1 MTKEVNM
8 LVPRE
13 ELKALMKNKFM
24 AAGLH
29 EDHAEQMA
37 EVLTWSSERGLHSH
51 GEVRVEYY
59 TERISKGGTTIDPK
73 STWTQ
78 TGPCTGILDGDNGCG
93 YPFAIEGMK
102 KAIELAKENGIGFVG
117 VSNVGHTGAIGY
129 YTEMAAKEGMIGLS
143 CTQSDPMVIPYG
155 GAEPFYG
162 TNPIALAAP
171 TADGRIVSFD
181 MATTVQAWGKIL
193 DAKSAGRSIPEGW
206 AVDEEGL
213 PVTDPHQVN
222 ALVAIAGPKGYGLMM
237 MVDILSGVL
246 LGVPAGKNVSSMYH
260 DLSEGRRLGH
270 LNVAINP
277 DFFCGGDAFREKMTQ
292 VIDEL
297 NAVKPGVGFDK
308 VYWPGERAQMRINA
322 TNEAGGIEVV
332 DDIYDYLVS
341 DDLYRKSWD
350 HKNRFAE

>member
-1 MTKEVNM
+1 M
-8 LVPRE
+8 LVTRE
-13 ELKALMKNKFM
+13 KLKELMKRKFM
-24 AAGLH
+24 AAGMH
-29 EDHAEQMA
+29 DDDADAQA

-59 TERISKGGTTIDPK
+59 TERISKGGMTIDPQW
-73 STWTQ
+73 TWTQ
-78 TGPCTGILDGDNGCG
+78 TGPCTGVLDGDNGCG
-93 YPFAIEGMK
+93 YPMAIRGME
-102 KAIELAKENGIGFVG
+102 KAVELARENGIGIVG
-117 VSNVGHTGAIGY
+117 VTNVSHTGAIGY
-129 YTEMAAKEGMIGLS
+129 YTEMAAKAGMIGLC

-162 TNPIALAAP
+162 TNPIALACP
-171 TADGRIVSFD
+171 TADDRLVSFD

-193 DAKSAGRSIPEGW
+193 DAKSAGRPIPEGW
-206 AVDEEGL
+206 AVDGDGL
-213 PVTDPHQVN
+213 PVTDPKLVN

-277 DFFCGGDAFREKMTQ
+277 EFFCGADNFRAHMSE
-292 VIDEL
+292 VLDEL
-297 NAVKPGVGFDK
+297 GAVKPGVGFDK
-308 VYWPGERAQMRINA
+308 VYYPGERARKRIQA
-322 TNEAGGIEVV
+322 TADAGGIEIV
-332 DDIYDYLVS
+332 DDIYEYLVS
-341 DDLYRKSWD
+341 DDLYRRSWD

>member
-1 MTKEVNM
+1 MI
-8 LVPRE
+8 VPRE
-13 ELKALMKNKFM
+13 ELKQLMKNKFM

-29 EDHAEQMA
+29 EDHAEDMA

-59 TERISKGGTTIDPK
+59 TERISKGGTTIDPEW
-73 STWTQ
+73 TWKQ
-78 TGPCTGILDGDNGCG
+78 TGPCSGILDGDNGCG
-93 YPFAIEGMK
+93 YPFAIMGMK

-117 VSNVGHTGAIGY
+117 VANVGHTGAISY
-129 YTEMAAKEGMIGLS
+129 YTEMAAKEGMIGFS

-162 TNPIALAAP
+162 TNPIAIAAP

-206 AVDEEGL
+206 AVDEDGL
-213 PVTDPHQVN
+213 PVTDPHKVN
-222 ALVAIAGPKGYGLMM
+222 ALVAIAGAKGYGLMM

-246 LGVPAGKNVSSMYH
+246 LGVPAGKHVSSMYH

-270 LNVAINP
+270 LNIAINP
-277 DFFCGGDAFREKMTQ
+277 EFFCGDKQFREAMS
-292 VIDEL
+292 VVLDEL

-308 VYWPGERAQMRINA
+308 VYWPGERAQLRIQA
-322 TNEAGGIEVV
+322 TKDAGGIEIV

-341 DDLYRKSWD
+341 DDLYRNSWD

>member
-1 MTKEVNM
+1 M
-8 LVPRE
+8 LVSRD
-13 ELKALMKNKFM
+13 ELKQLMKKKFM

-29 EDHAEQMA
+29 EDHAEDMA

-59 TERISKGGTTIDPK
+59 TERISKGGTTIDPD
-73 STWTQ
+73 WTYEQ
-78 TGPCTGILDGDNGCG
+78 TGPCSGFLDAKNGCG
-93 YPFAIEGMK
+93 YPFAIMGMK

-117 VSNVGHTGAIGY
+117 CANVGHTGAIGY
-129 YTEMAAKEGMIGLS
+129 YTEMAAKEGMIGLC

-171 TADGRIVSFD
+171 TADDRIVSFD

-206 AVDEEGL
+206 AVDEDGR
-213 PVTDPHQVN
+213 PVTDPHKVN

-246 LGVPAGKNVSSMYH
+246 LGVPAGKHVSSMYH

-277 DFFCGGDAFREKMTQ
+277 EVFGIKDFCEHMSE
-292 VIDEL
+292 VLDEL
-297 NAVKPGVGFDK
+297 NAVKPGVGFDQ
-308 VYWPGERAQMRINA
+308 VYWPGQRAQMRIQA
-322 TNEAGGIEVV
+322 TKEAGGIEIV

-341 DDLYRKSWD
+341 DDLYRHSWD

>member
-1 MTKEVNM
+1 M
-8 LVPRE
+8 LVSRE
-13 ELKALMKNKFM
+13 ELKSLMKNKFM
-24 AAGLH
+24 AAGMH
-29 EDHAEQMA
+29 EDHAEAQA

-59 TERISKGGTTIDPK
+59 TERISKGGMTIDPNW
-73 STWTQ
+73 TWKQ
-78 TGPCTGILDGDNGCG
+78 TGPCTGILDADNGCG
-93 YPFAIEGMK
+93 YPFAIQGME
-102 KAIELAKENGIGFVG
+102 KAIEMAKESGIGFVG
-117 VSNVGHTGAIGY
+117 VANVSHTGAIGY
-129 YTEMAAKEGMIGLS
+129 YTEMAAKAGMIGLC

-162 TNPIALAAP
+162 TNPIALACP
-171 TADGRIVSFD
+171 TADDRIVSFD

-193 DAKSAGRSIPEGW
+193 DAKSAGRSIPDTW
-206 AVDEEGL
+206 AVDEDGN
-213 PVTDPHQVN
+213 PVTDPHLVN

-277 DFFCGGDAFREKMTQ
+277 EFFCGDTAFREKMSQTL
-292 VIDEL
+292 DEL
-297 NAVKPGVGFDK
+297 CAVKPGPGFDK
-308 VYWPGERAQMRINA
+308 VYYPGERAQLRIQA
-322 TNEAGGIEVV
+322 TKDAGGIEIV
-332 DDIYDYLVS
+332 DEIYDYLKS
-341 DDLYRKSWD
+341 DKLYIHSWD

>member
-1 MTKEVNM
+1 ME
-8 LVPRE
+8 
-13 ELKALMKNKFM
+13 
-24 AAGLH
+24 
-29 EDHAEQMA
+29 
-37 EVLTWSSERGLHSH
+37 
-51 GEVRVEYY
+51 
-59 TERISKGGTTIDPK
+59 
-73 STWTQ
+73 
-78 TGPCTGILDGDNGCG
+78 
-93 YPFAIEGMK
+93 

-129 YTEMAAKEGMIGLS
+129 YTEMAAKAGMIGLC

-171 TADGRIVSFD
+171 TADDRIVSFD

-206 AVDEEGL
+206 AVDEDGR
-213 PVTDPHQVN
+213 PVTDPHKVN

-246 LGVPAGKNVSSMYH
+246 LGVPAGKHVSSMYH

-277 DFFCGGDAFREKMTQ
+277 EFFCGADEFRAHMSE
-292 VIDEL
+292 VLDEL

-308 VYWPGERAQMRINA
+308 VYWPGQRAQMRIQA
-322 TNEAGGIEVV
+322 TKDAGGIEIV

-341 DDLYRKSWD
+341 DDLYRHSWD

>member
-1 MTKEVNM
+1 M
-8 LVPRE
+8 LVSRE
-13 ELKALMKNKFM
+13 DLKALMKKKFM
-24 AAGLH
+24 AAGMH
-29 EDHAEQMA
+29 DDHADDMA
-37 EVLTWSSERGLHSH
+37 EVLAWSSERGLHSH

-59 TERISKGGTTIDPK
+59 TERISKGGMTIDPK
-73 STWTQ
+73 VTWEQ
-78 TGPCTGILDGDNGCG
+78 TGPCTGILDADNGCG
-93 YPFAIEGMK
+93 YPYAIEGMRR
-102 KAIELAKENGIGFVG
+102 AIDMAKENGIGFVG
-117 VSNVGHTGAIGY
+117 VANVSHTGAIGY

-171 TADGRIVSFD
+171 TSDGRIVSFD

-206 AVDEEGL
+206 AVDEDGL
-213 PVTDPHQVN
+213 PVTDPHKVN

-246 LGVPAGKNVSSMYH
+246 LGVPAGKHVSSMYH

-270 LNVAINP
+270 LNLAINP
-277 DFFCGGDAFREKMTQ
+277 DFFCGGDNFRQHMAE
-292 VIDEL
+292 VINEL

-308 VYWPGERAQMRINA
+308 VYWPGERAQGRIQA
-322 TNEAGGIEVV
+322 TKEAGGIEIV
-332 DDIYDYLVS
+332 DDIYDYLIS
-341 DDLYRKSWD
+341 DDLYRHSWD

>member
-1 MTKEVNM
+1 M
-8 LVPRE
+8 LVSRE
-13 ELKALMKNKFM
+13 ELKGLMKKKFM
-24 AAGLH
+24 AAGMH
-29 EDHAEQMA
+29 EYHADAQA
-37 EVLTWSSERGLHSH
+37 EVLAWSSERGLHSH

-59 TERISKGGTTIDPK
+59 TERISKGGMTIDPK
-73 STWTQ
+73 WTWEQ
-78 TGPCTGILDGDNGCG
+78 TGPCTGILDADNGCG
-93 YPFAIEGMK
+93 YPFAIQGME

-117 VSNVGHTGAIGY
+117 VTGAIGY
-129 YTEMAAKEGMIGLS
+129 YTEMAAKAGMIGLS

-162 TNPIALAAP
+162 TNPIALACP
-171 TADGRIVSFD
+171 TADDRIVEFD

-206 AVDEEGL
+206 AVDEDGR
-213 PVTDPHQVN
+213 PVTDPHLVN

-277 DFFCGGDAFREKMTQ
+277 EFFCGDKNFREHMSE
-292 VIDEL
+292 VLDEL
-297 NAVKPGVGFDK
+297 GAVKPGVGFDK
-308 VYWPGERAQMRINA
+308 VYYPGERAQLRIKA
-322 TNEAGGIEVV
+322 TQEAGGIEIV

-341 DDLYRKSWD
+341 DKLYINSWD